1 MINLLKE
8 TIMFLAKIGKT
19 LEDVLWIG
27 GNDFTISKEDF
38 IRLADVRYDKGY
50 GSTYVPRD
58 LKLVG
63 TDWWIQRWEYDG
75 SEGWKY
81 MTFPTK
87 PISEIKI
94 SKLVATDND
103 EGCGSKDY
111 YNTYSMKQLDDYTRK
126 EIKKTVDRTVARH
139 YRRHPELVK
148 EFDEE

>member
-1 MINLLKE
+1 MINLLIE

-27 GNDFTISKEDF
+27 GKDFTISKDDF

-50 GSTYVPRD
+50 GRNYVPSD

-87 PISEIKI
+87 PIIEQKI
-94 SKLVATDND
+94 DRLVASEDD
-103 EGCGSKDY
+103 DSKY
-111 YNTYSMKQLDDYTRK
+111 EAYSIKELDDYQKNATK
-126 EIKKTVDRTVARH
+126 ELINKAVRRH
-139 YRRHPELVK
+139 YRKHPELVK